1 MTLLWI
7 CFALFL
13 LYFVVCETWF
23 GLTKYKKI
31 MQAINDGHMPKTR
44 LYTRLM
50 MGLWIPAGIVVL
62 LSTTSKF
69 TFKGFGLSWFKLN
82 DQKWFLYIASV
93 LAGVYFLYLVYSLI
107 ALRINAIKKV
117 SISQKIPN
125 EVKVLLPIST
135 KEKLVWICVAITAGI
150 TEELLFRGFFFN
162 LMEQLFPG
170 LNVFII
176 LVISMLIFGVGHL
189 YQGVSEAVKPM
200 ILGLVFGMFY
210 IAFGTIIPC
219 IILHAMQ
226 DLCAVD
232 MINE

>member
-13 LYFVVCETWF
+13 LYFVVFETWF

-31 MQAINDGHMPKTR
+31 MQAINDGRMPKTR

-50 MGLWIPAGIVVL
+50 TGLWIPAGIVVL
-62 LSTTSKF
+62 LSATGSF
-69 TFKGFGLSWFKLN
+69 TLDGFGLRWFKLN
-82 DQKWFLYIASV
+82 DQKWLLYIASV
-93 LAGVYFLYLVYSLI
+93 LAGVYFLYLVYSLV

-125 EVKVLLPIST
+125 EVKVLLPIT
-135 KEKLVWICVAITAGI
+135 PKEKLVWICVAITAGI

-162 LMEQLFPG
+162 LMEQLFPS

-200 ILGLVFGMFY
+200 LLGLVFGIFR